1 MDRAVAAL
9 RDLTRRDILLRFY
22 SDPTPR
28 TAEEVAR
35 AAHVHRSVAFDHL
48 ERLVGLGYLDTEL
61 RRGLVGKPA
70 KLYRL
75 TSGPL
80 LLSHPARQ
88 FDSLARGLAQ
98 ALETLGLG
106 GEQAARRAGRKLG
119 RDLGSGRPGGLR
131 QAVAG
136 LSELGAE
143 YEVEGEG
150 EVVATNCVF
159 LEACSGEG
167 VVCEFHAGLL
177 EGALENSGLD
187 VRLVAGGRRGPFGCG
202 FGVQDAH
209 TLPAEPEMEETGTA

>member
-35 AAHVHRSVAFDHL
+35 AARVHRSVAFDHL
-48 ERLVGLGYLDTEL
+48 ERLVGLGYLETEL

-75 TSGPL
+75 SSGPL

-88 FDSLARGLAQ
+88 FDTLGRGLAQ
-98 ALETLGLG
+98 ALEMLGQG
-106 GEQAARRAGRKLG
+106 GEQAARRAGGKIGRGLG
-119 RDLGSGRPGGLR
+119 TRPAGDIREALAGLR
-131 QAVAG
+131 
-136 LSELGAE
+136 ELGAE
-143 YEVEGEG
+143 YALEGEG
-150 EVVATNCVF
+150 DVVAHNCVF
-159 LEACSGEG
+159 LEACRGEG

-177 EGALENSGLD
+177 EGALESSGLD
-187 VRLVAGGRRGPFGCG
+187 VTLLAGGRRGPFGCSFSIQAAG
-202 FGVQDAH
+202 ALGAPEV
-209 TLPAEPEMEETGTA
+209 AESETA